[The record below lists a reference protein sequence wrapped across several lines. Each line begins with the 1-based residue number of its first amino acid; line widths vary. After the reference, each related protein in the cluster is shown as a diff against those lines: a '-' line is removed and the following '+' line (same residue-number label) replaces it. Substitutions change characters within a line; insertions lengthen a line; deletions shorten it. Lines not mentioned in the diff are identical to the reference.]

1 MATAGPSMSRSPPTT
16 ETFATFHTGLQAA
29 ALKATR
35 ASAGLPVDLD
45 FYKSVDEGIKK
56 NVDRLEG
63 RVLALLGKCIA
74 LADGKGKGKEV
85 RVEGED
91 LVDDFHGS
99 VVDFVDVLLEKT
111 VRVLS
116 EAYCQ
121 NTDDCVGY
129 LS

>member
-1 MATAGPSMSRSPPTT
+1 MTTAGPSTSRSPPKT

-63 RVLALLGKCIA
+63 RVLELLGRCIA

-91 LVDDFHGS
+91 LVDDFHGT

-111 VRVLS
+111 VRIFIQYTVVTLKM
-116 EAYCQ
+116 
-121 NTDDCVGY
+121 V
-129 LS
+129 